1 MQMNCITL
9 DKLEESSM
17 SVNSIYFLLLHLFL
31 FTAIL
36 NQEGMQRDSIKQ
48 LGKQQINLRGHK
60 ALMGIF
66 KEIFLSFKMQWWHL
80 PQQPRD

>member
-1 MQMNCITL
+1 
-9 DKLEESSM
+9 
-17 SVNSIYFLLLHLFL
+17 
-31 FTAIL
+31 
-36 NQEGMQRDSIKQ
+36 MQRDSIKQ